1 MSNTNTGGIAP
12 LVSGLWLA
20 GTAGVQLLHEGLSG
34 WLLMAFLGGC
44 GAIIVGVG
52 TLFEVGGFGATKP
65 EADQTTLSLFVGIA
79 LLCLV
84 GGAAFALL

>member
-1 MSNTNTGGIAP
+1 MSRKNAVGVAP

-20 GTAGVQLLHEGLSG
+20 GTASIQLFHKGLSA
-34 WLLMAFLGGC
+34 WLLMVLLGGC

-65 EADQTTLSLFVGIA
+65 DTNQTTLSLLVGIA

-84 GGAAFALL
+84 GGAAFAVL